1 MKDSKNIYEL
11 LNNMKIDLDDYEKEE
26 LSDVEKQNLKRTFG
40 SGAMKKFNFKKFV
53 SIAAALVLVAGA
65 LGQTD
70 FGKGV
75 YAAAESKIS
84 EITYSVGKSLDIER
98 DIEPYANV
106 VNQVV
111 EDKGIAVKI
120 TDAIIDKD
128 ELILTT
134 IFDTGREVNSF
145 RLDYDVFING
155 KKINNGRSGTMTNR

>member
-84 EITYSVGKSLDIER
+84 EIRMPVRAAGIDEGKR
-98 DIEPYANV
+98 
-106 VNQVV
+106 QVYFFGV
-111 EDKGIAVKI
+111 P
-120 TDAIIDKD
+120 
-128 ELILTT
+128 
-134 IFDTGREVNSF
+134 
-145 RLDYDVFING
+145 
-155 KKINNGRSGTMTNR
+155 